1 MAGKVVSVSLG
12 SSRRDDRVEATFL
25 GKAFEISRVG
35 MDGDIDRA
43 EKMIRELD
51 GKVAA
56 IGLGGIDINLVAKGE
71 RYVLRDGLRL
81 KEAARVTPVVDGG
94 GLKDTLE
101 REAVRHLAARVTPPL
116 LGPPTPVLMVCA
128 LDRFGMAEALV
139 EAGCPVVFGDL
150 IFTMGMSYPIR
161 SLEEL
166 AGLAKRLL
174 PEMAKLP
181 FNLLYPTGKE
191 QEKPSDD
198 RFSAYFQ
205 EATVVAGDY
214 HYIRKYLP
222 PEITGKTILT
232 QTITAADVEDLR
244 RRGAAWLVTT
254 TPALGGRSYATNVME
269 ALLVAILGKQPEE
282 IAADDYFFLL
292 RQLGF
297 VPRIEKLN

>member
-1 MAGKVVSVSLG
+1 MPKKVVSVSLG
-12 SSRRDDRVEATFL
+12 SSRRDNRVEAAFL
-25 GKAFEISRVG
+25 GETFEISRVG
-35 MDGDIDRA
+35 TDGDIDRA
-43 EKMIRELD
+43 ESLIRELD
-51 GKVAA
+51 GNVAA

-71 RYVLRDGLRL
+71 RYTIKDGLRL
-81 KEAARVTPVVDGG
+81 KEAARFSPVVDGS

-101 REAVRHLAARVTPPL
+101 REAVRHLAKGNSPL
-116 LGPPTPVLMVCA
+116 LGPHTPVLMVCA

-150 IFTMGMSYPIR
+150 IFSMGMSYPVR

-166 AGLAKRLL
+166 AQLAKRLL
-174 PEMAKLP
+174 PEMVKLP
-181 FNLLYPTGKE
+181 FHLLYPTGKE
-191 QEKPSDD
+191 QDKPSDD

-205 EATVVAGDY
+205 EASVVAGDY

-222 PEITGKTILT
+222 PDITGKTILT

-244 RRGAAWLVTT
+244 GRGVEWLVTT
-254 TPALGGRSYATNVME
+254 TPALGGRSFATNVME
-269 ALLVAILGKQPEE
+269 ALLVAILGKKPEE
-282 IAADDYFFLL
+282 ITPNDYFYLL